1 MLPTRILYSLEFSL
15 LVLGLSGCAPQ
26 PPTPS
31 PGHLNSQQLVD
42 TTNRDIPPPIQQL
55 PPLLPPPQPIKPLAT
70 YTIVVDGVPADK
82 LLFTLAREA
91 NLNIDIHPDIKGY
104 IALNAIEQTLPQI
117 LERISKQIE
126 IAYTLDLQ
134 QGYLSIFPDKPLMK
148 TYKVNYVN
156 MTRESSGD
164 VSIATQIST
173 TGTTNIGA
181 ANASG
186 AGGSDSNNSKTSVR
200 NTSNNRFWETLQK
213 NIQSI
218 LSSYRGN
225 GSSADT
231 ANNVIINPESGIV
244 TVWATRRQQAEIEKF
259 LDAVL
264 ESAQR
269 QVLIEATIVEV
280 RLNNDYQ
287 AGIDWQRIDGD
298 FTYSQQLLG
307 ANIATAPFYLF
318 EYKNS
323 SSKFGDLSA
332 KVRLLEKFGTTK
344 VLSSPKLMALNNQ
357 TAVLKVVDNL
367 VYFSI
372 DVERTEATQNSV
384 SRTVYS
390 TEINSVPIGLIM
402 NVTPQIDGSG
412 QVTLN
417 VRPTISR
424 LLGYKPD
431 PNPDLA
437 LANVTNNI
445 PEIQVREMES
455 ILKVNDG
462 DIAIIGGLM
471 QDETALD
478 KQGLPVLSRTPVVG
492 DAFAYR
498 DNSFTKTELVIFLR
512 PVVIKNASLNTDLK
526 EYRAYLPDPTR
537 PDGTE
542 STGLVK

>member
-1 MLPTRILYSLEFSL
+1 MLPTRILYYSLKFSL

-42 TTNRDIPPPIQQL
+42 TSNRDIPPPIQQL
-55 PPLLPPPQPIKPLAT
+55 PPLLPPPQPIKPLTT

-82 LLFTLAREA
+82 LLFALAREA
-91 NLNIDIHPDIKGY
+91 NLNIDIHPEIKGN
-104 IALNAIEQTLPQI
+104 ITLNAIEQTLPQI
-117 LERISKQIE
+117 LERISKQID
-126 IAYTLDLQ
+126 IAYTLDLPQ
-134 QGYLSIFPDKPLMK
+134 SYLSIFPDKPLMK

-156 MTRESSGD
+156 MTRESGGD
-164 VSIATQIST
+164 VSIATQVFTSST
-173 TGTTNIGA
+173 PNKG
-181 ANASG
+181 S
-186 AGGSDSNNSKTSVR
+186 AGGGNSFNNSTASVK

-213 NIQSI
+213 NIQAV
-218 LSSYRGN
+218 LNSYRGN
-225 GSSADT
+225 AAAAET
-231 ANNVIINPESGIV
+231 LNNVIVNPESGII

-318 EYKNS
+318 EYKNN

-357 TAVLKVVDNL
+357 TAVLKVVDNIT
-367 VYFSI
+367 YFSI
-372 DVERTEATQNSV
+372 GVERIEATQNSV
-384 SRTVYS
+384 SRTQYS

-402 NVTPQIDGSG
+402 NVTPQIDENG

-437 LANVTNNI
+437 AANVTNNV

-471 QDETALD
+471 QDDTTLD

-498 DNSFTKTELVIFLR
+498 DNSYVKTELVIFLR

-526 EYRAYLPDPTR
+526 EYRAYLPDPNR
-537 PDGTE
+537 PDGTD
-542 STGLVK
+542 STGFVK